1 MRVISLT
8 NASSVVDPADGQTY
22 YAGPD
27 GVFDLPH
34 EFAAELAAKHASQ
47 WRLESAHE
55 AAQAAAKLEAL
66 RSPHVLPGVVA
77 KLREDLDAALGRI
90 EALEQAA
97 VKPQPQRAA
106 KKAAAKPAE

>member
-8 NASSVVDPADGQTY
+8 NASSVQEPGTDTVHEV
-22 YAGPD
+22 GPD
-27 GVFDLPH
+27 GVFDLPAD
-34 EFAAELAAKHASQ
+34 FALELTAKHASQ

-55 AAQAAAKLEAL
+55 AAQAAAKVEAL

-77 KLREDLDAALGRI
+77 KLREDLDAALARI
-90 EALEQAA
+90 EALEKAA

-106 KKAAAKPAE
+106 KKAAAEPAE

>member
-8 NASSVVDPADGQTY
+8 NASSVYDPGTNKTVE
-22 YAGPD
+22 AGPD
-27 GVFDLPH
+27 GVFDLSH

-55 AAQAAAKLEAL
+55 AAQAAAKVEAL

-77 KLREDLDAALGRI
+77 DLRDRLEKAEARLDT
-90 EALEQAA
+90 LEQTAA
-97 VKPQPQRAA
+97 KPQPQRAA